1 MCGGV
6 SVNPGSLADLF
17 FDSPQP
23 DVVFEE
29 SDAEVV
35 VVNLKEG
42 VYYFLSGPAAF
53 VWMAVHSGLSGDG
66 VVSALSSLD
75 DIPDTLEDDVL
86 SFIGRLIELGL
97 LRSIESPG
105 KSGESAVSVSEYFPN
120 GYRAPELETYSD
132 LQDILLLDPI
142 HDVDETGWP
151 SRKPE

>member
-1 MCGGV
+1 M
-6 SVNPGSLADLF
+6 NPGSIADMF

-35 VVNLKEG
+35 VVNLKDG

-53 VWMAVHSGLSGDG
+53 VWMAVHSGSAGRE
-66 VVSALSSLD
+66 VVSQIASLGEM
-75 DIPDTLEDDVL
+75 PDSIADDVFGFL
-86 SFIGRLIELGL
+86 GQLIELGL
-97 LRSIESPG
+97 LN
-105 KSGESAVSVSEYFPN
+105 SVQGSKKASQLEIPVADYFPD
-120 GYRAPELETYSD
+120 GYQPPELETYSD

-151 SRKPE
+151 SRKLE